1 MRKDFDKILDILRK
15 DFDMNTSI
23 IRYVLGWVLK
33 IEAVLMLLPF
43 VVGIIYGEKE
53 AFSYLIAFV
62 VCGVLGTI
70 LTLKK
75 PESTI
80 FYLKEGC
87 VATAL
92 SWIFLS
98 LFGCLPFMLTGEIPA
113 FHDAL
118 FETISGFTTTGA
130 SILSD
135 VEALS
140 HCTIFWRSF
149 THWIGGM
156 GVLVFLLAIIPLSGG
171 SNINLMRAES
181 PGPSVGKL
189 VPKIRYTA
197 RLLYIIYIILTLI
210 EMVFLLFGKMPLFD
224 AITTSFG
231 TAGTG
236 GFGIKNDSIMGYS
249 PYIQW
254 VVTIFMILFGVNFNA
269 YYFIFLKEFKKAFS
283 IEEVRCYFLII
294 FISTAIIFLNI
305 LQTGMKV
312 GDCFRHAAFQVGSII
327 TSTGFATADFNL
339 WPETSRTILVL
350 LMFIGACAGSTGGG
364 IKVSRIVIMIKT
376 VFKELHSYIH
386 PKSIKKI
393 KMDGKPVEHEVVRA
407 INVYFITFIILFTL
421 SVFALSFEGH
431 DLITNFT
438 AVIATLNNIGPGL
451 ELVGPT
457 GNFGFFS
464 PLSKYVLMFDMLAGR
479 LELFPLLILFH
490 PSLWTEMIHS
500 KRKMH

>member
-1 MRKDFDKILDILRK
+1 MKI
-15 DFDMNTSI
+15 
-23 IRYVLGWVLK
+23 
-33 IEAVLMLLPF
+33 
-43 VVGIIYGEKE
+43 
-53 AFSYLIAFV
+53 
-62 VCGVLGTI
+62 
-70 LTLKK
+70 
-75 PESTI
+75 
-80 FYLKEGC
+80 
-87 VATAL
+87 
-92 SWIFLS
+92 
-98 LFGCLPFMLTGEIPA
+98 
-113 FHDAL
+113 
-118 FETISGFTTTGA
+118 
-130 SILSD
+130 
-135 VEALS
+135 
-140 HCTIFWRSF
+140 
-149 THWIGGM
+149 
-156 GVLVFLLAIIPLSGG
+156 
-171 SNINLMRAES
+171 
-181 PGPSVGKL
+181 
-189 VPKIRYTA
+189 
-197 RLLYIIYIILTLI
+197 
-210 EMVFLLFGKMPLFD
+210 
-224 AITTSFG
+224 
-231 TAGTG
+231 
-236 GFGIKNDSIMGYS
+236 
-249 PYIQW
+249 
-254 VVTIFMILFGVNFNA
+254 
-269 YYFIFLKEFKKAFS
+269 
-283 IEEVRCYFLII
+283 
-294 FISTAIIFLNI
+294 
-305 LQTGMKV
+305 

-464 PLSKYVLMFDMLAGR
+464 PFSKYVLMFDMLAGR